1 MFYGSMSE
9 IACLQQ
15 LSSTGVNKRTK
26 RTIWCLAQQCRFRS
40 ALVVFVVLAMAL
52 FVSFSCHTRAGDE
65 GSIRVKREQV
75 IGVYAIQVAD
85 GRERLELKPDG
96 TFTQDFTSM
105 SHGYRH
111 AGRWRLENVFL
122 DGSAVVLSDAVTS
135 DHSVADEVA
144 AHGSRGSATLSQES
158 IGELT
163 LFTHD
168 YHGKIALALNE
179 VADWYYERAQ

>member
-1 MFYGSMSE
+1 
-9 IACLQQ
+9 
-15 LSSTGVNKRTK
+15 
-26 RTIWCLAQQCRFRS
+26 
-40 ALVVFVVLAMAL
+40 VLATAL

-65 GSIRVKREQV
+65 GSIRVNREQV

-96 TFTQDFTSM
+96 TFIQDFTSK

-122 DGSAVVLSDAVTS
+122 DGSAVVLYAAVTS
-135 DHSVADEVA
+135 NHSVGDEVTA
-144 AHGSRGSATLSQES
+144 QGSSGTAKWPQES

-168 YHGKIALALNE
+168 CHGKIALALNE
-179 VADWYYERAQ
+179 VADWYDERAQ